1 MIEVFDNFLPKYYFK
16 DLQEH
21 FVTSKHSDCQ
31 WFYGDNIS
39 GDEFN
44 ADLESFGFSISLFDI
59 QTGPV
64 YNSSGF
70 ISRVLPLIAQEKVED
85 LTGQEH
91 LLVRTRAVMTV
102 YCPESYQHE
111 RHVDMEEENITCIFY
126 LNTSDGNTSIY
137 DRNGTTLLKE
147 IEPIE
152 NRLVVFDG
160 KYLHAGHSPSKNKNR
175 VLINMNF
182 VTPQTMNYLL

>member
-44 ADLESFGFSISLFDI
+44 PDLESFGFSISLFDI

-64 YNSSGF
+64 YNPSGF
-70 ISRVLPLIAQEKVED
+70 ILEFFHSLHKKKLKTLQGK
-85 LTGQEH
+85 
-91 LLVRTRAVMTV
+91 
-102 YCPESYQHE
+102 
-111 RHVDMEEENITCIFY
+111 NICW
-126 LNTSDGNTSIY
+126 
-137 DRNGTTLLKE
+137 
-147 IEPIE
+147 
-152 NRLVVFDG
+152 
-160 KYLHAGHSPSKNKNR
+160 
-175 VLINMNF
+175 
-182 VTPQTMNYLL
+182 